1 MKCLPGI
8 SALVL
13 LVSAAGG
20 SEDCPA
26 AFRELEFAL
35 VSDLDKASRDA
46 KKFSWHALLHR
57 GVLRWSPKQGSER
70 YSIEWLEPTK
80 LTSVLAVKNRSME
93 LSDVISFG
101 GKLLAMCDI
110 TGLVFEI
117 DRKRGQAFQ
126 RFVLTDGNG
135 DGTKPFK
142 SEWATI
148 KDGELLI
155 GSMGREWVNDK
166 GEVEHFD
173 PQWIKSITAEGRVE
187 HRNWRAFFEALRVV
201 AKTTSPGYLWHE
213 AIIWDPELRKW
224 LILPRKASEK
234 EPYTPESDETRG
246 TNILLLASEDFEQVE
261 VMTIGPLEP
270 EWGFAALRKVPGTND
285 TYAALKVLEV
295 GKRTETKIT
304 VFDLRGNF
312 LLDTPFEIVDASVK
326 YEGIE
331 FLGEYQT

>member
-1 MKCLPGI
+1 LFLRICAGFF
-8 SALVL
+8 AF
-13 LVSAAGG
+13 AADGSED

-46 KKFSWHALLHR
+46 NKFSWHSLLHR
-57 GVLRWSPKQGSER
+57 GVLRWSPSEGKER
-70 YSIEWLEPTK
+70 YSIEWLDTKK

-93 LSDVISFG
+93 LSDIINFN

-110 TGLVFEI
+110 TGVIFEV
-117 DRKRGQAFQ
+117 DKQKGQAYQ
-126 RFVLTDGNG
+126 KFVLADGNG
-135 DGTKPFK
+135 EVTKPFK

-173 PQWIKSITAEGRVE
+173 PQWIKSINPDGRVE
-187 HRNWRAFFEALRVV
+187 HRNWRPFFEAVRVV

-213 AIIWDPELRKW
+213 AIIWDAELRKW
-224 LILPRKASEK
+224 LILPRKASET

-246 TNILLLASEDFEQVE
+246 TNMLLLASEDFTQIE
-261 VMTIGPLEP
+261 VVRIGPVEP

-295 GKRTETKIT
+295 GQRTETKIT

-312 LLDTPFEIVDASVK
+312 LLDSPFQHVDASIK
-326 YEGIE
+326 YEGLE
-331 FLGEYQT
+331 FLGEFQS